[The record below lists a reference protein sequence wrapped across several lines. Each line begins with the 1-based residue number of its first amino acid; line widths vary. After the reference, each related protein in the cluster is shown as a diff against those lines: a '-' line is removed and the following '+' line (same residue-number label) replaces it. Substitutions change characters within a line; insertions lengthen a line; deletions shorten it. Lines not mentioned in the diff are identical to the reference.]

1 MSWAV
6 ELEHDQVRLNQ
17 ESVNLICYLIVVIY
31 GVKNELK
38 VVGDHIK
45 SICGSLDVNLIWA

>member
-31 GVKNELK
+31 GMKNEFK